1 MDFSVFRIF
10 QSSTAEFAK
19 LFYTVSCGTRRATF
33 TQNLNIIAIM
43 VLQIFIKM
51 WFTGPKNTL
60 LGPISCRK

>member
-33 TQNLNIIAIM
+33 TQNLNIIANM
-43 VLQIFIKM
+43 VL
-51 WFTGPKNTL
+51 
-60 LGPISCRK
+60 